1 MVESLMQQIQSAMNG
16 GKKYVRKPVRSASP
30 VKRKPVRSAAKP
42 VKRRV
47 FPKMRRSVGGFF
59 EELNEMFA
67 NNAKEEEKEKNGG
80 IITSMKPPTL
90 SDMSR
95 MVANGATGAN
105 GANGATGATGA
116 SGMAGGRFRV
126 YKKKVLVKKAMT
138 GVKKAA
144 KPKRRMTYGG
154 YEDDEVEMQEEEV
167 QEGGRRRVF
176 KKAPKKVVK
185 PKRRPAS
192 RGRMSYGGNEE
203 VEAQE
208 GGRLYRP
215 RRPRSASPARRPRAR
230 RVNH

>member
-1 MVESLMQQIQSAMNG
+1 MVESLKQQIQSAMNG

-42 VKRRV
+42 AKPAKRRV

-80 IITSMKPPTL
+80 TSNPMKTPINMLYT
-90 SDMSR
+90 DT
-95 MVANGATGAN
+95 NGAN

-116 SGMAGGRFRV
+116 NGATGMAGGRFRA
-126 YKKKVLVKKAMT
+126 YKKKVIVKKAMT

-154 YEDDEVEMQEEEV
+154 YEDYEAEAQEEEA

-208 GGRLYRP
+208 GGRP
-215 RRPRSASPARRPRAR
+215 RRPRSASPARRHRVR

>member
-42 VKRRV
+42 VKPAKRRV

-80 IITSMKPPTL
+80 TSNPMKTPINML
-90 SDMSR
+90 SMD
-95 MVANGATGAN
+95 T
-105 GANGATGATGA
+105 NGATGATG
-116 SGMAGGRFRV
+116 MAGGRFRA
-126 YKKKVLVKKAMT
+126 YKKKVIVKKAMT

-154 YEDDEVEMQEEEV
+154 YEDYEAEAQEEEA

-208 GGRLYRP
+208 GGRP
-215 RRPRSASPARRPRAR
+215 RRPRSASPARRHRVR

>member
-42 VKRRV
+42 AKPAKRRV

-80 IITSMKPPTL
+80 TSNPMKTPINML
-90 SDMSR
+90 SMD
-95 MVANGATGAN
+95 TN
-105 GANGATGATGA
+105 GANGATG
-116 SGMAGGRFRV
+116 MAGGRFRA
-126 YKKKVLVKKAMT
+126 YKKKVIVKKAMT

-154 YEDDEVEMQEEEV
+154 YEDYEAEAQEEEA

-208 GGRLYRP
+208 GGRP
-215 RRPRSASPARRPRAR
+215 RRPRSASPARRHRVR
-230 RVNH
+230 CVNH

>member
-42 VKRRV
+42 VKPAKRRV

-80 IITSMKPPTL
+80 TSNPMKTPINMLYT
-90 SDMSR
+90 DT
-95 MVANGATGAN
+95 NGAT
-105 GANGATGATGA
+105 
-116 SGMAGGRFRV
+116 GMAGGRFRA
-126 YKKKVLVKKAMT
+126 YKKKVIVKKAMT

-154 YEDDEVEMQEEEV
+154 YEDYEAEAQEEEA

-208 GGRLYRP
+208 GGRP
-215 RRPRSASPARRPRAR
+215 RRPRSASPARRHRVR
-230 RVNH
+230 SVNH